1 MYIVTYKPIKSKTAY
16 ATAIL
21 AQTKKDAVL
30 DFNTFFNYKLD
41 LQILSVTSAKIG

>member
-1 MYIVTYKPIKSKTAY
+1 MYIITYKPFNSNNTY

-41 LQILSVTSAKIG
+41 LQVISVNPA

>member
-1 MYIVTYKPIKSKTAY
+1 MYIVTYKPINSSNIY

-21 AQTKKDAVL
+21 AQTKKDARL

-41 LQILSVTSAKIG
+41 LEIISVNPA